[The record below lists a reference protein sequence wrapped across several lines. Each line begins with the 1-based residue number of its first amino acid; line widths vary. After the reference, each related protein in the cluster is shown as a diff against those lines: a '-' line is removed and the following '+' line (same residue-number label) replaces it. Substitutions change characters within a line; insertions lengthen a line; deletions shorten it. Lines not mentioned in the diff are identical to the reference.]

1 MKQGTRLGALL
12 LVFWV
17 VVFSSCSH
25 NRLKDVDV
33 SNIQIAPVKIL
44 RLDQDIFFIKPD
56 SFETS
61 ANKMKVKYGNFY
73 NSFIFNVINHGEEHD
88 SVYKAL
94 KFFVQDKDM
103 KEVFNQTQT
112 IFTTQEISD
121 IENRLADGFKHLKYH
136 LPQTALPKQY
146 VSFIS
151 GFNCN
156 VSTIDSTMGISLEA
170 YLGSQNKFY
179 QMLQLPKYKTRC
191 MNKDYVV
198 ADAVRGW
205 LIHCY
210 DKNEQLNNLLN
221 HMMFYGKLYYAL
233 DAALPNVEDS
243 IKIQY
248 STTHMQYCK
257 TFKKNLWAYFTA
269 NNRLY
274 NNDLKELA
282 PFVSDGPFTSEI
294 SKDCPP
300 RIAAYVG
307 WQVVRAY
314 MDKNPKVTVEQL
326 MNTDAQLILSKSK
339 YKP

>member
-1 MKQGTRLGALL
+1 MKQGTLLRALL
-12 LVFWV
+12 L
-17 VVFSSCSH
+17 FSSITFFVSCNQ

-33 SNIQIAPVKIL
+33 SSVKIEPVKVL
-44 RLDQDIFFIKPD
+44 RLDNDIFSTKPSD
-56 SFETS
+56 FETTV
-61 ANKMKVKYGNFY
+61 KQMQTKYGSFY
-73 NSFIFNVINHGEEHD
+73 NTFIFSVINHGEEHD

-94 KFFVQDKDM
+94 AYFVQDKDM
-103 KEVFNQTQT
+103 KEVYQESRKV
-112 IFTTQEISD
+112 FTDEEMAS
-121 IENRLADGFKHLKYH
+121 IESQLTDGFKHLKYH
-136 LPQTALPKQY
+136 LPQTGLPKQY

-156 VSTIDSTMGISLEA
+156 ISTTDSTLGISLDA
-170 YLGSQNKFY
+170 YLGAHNKFY

-221 HMMFYGKLYYAL
+221 HMIFYGKLYYAL
-233 DAALPNVEDS
+233 DAALPNLEDS

-248 STTHMQYCK
+248 STAQMQYCK
-257 TFKKNLWAYFTA
+257 NFKKNLWAYFTEK
-269 NNRLY
+269 NRLY
-274 NNDLKELA
+274 NSDLKELA

-294 SKDCPP
+294 SKECPP

-307 WQVVRAY
+307 WQVVRSY
-314 MDKNPKVTVEQL
+314 MNKNPNVTVDQL
-326 MNTDAQLILSKSK
+326 MKTDAQIVLSKSK

>member
-1 MKQGTRLGALL
+1 MKQDALL
-12 LVFWV
+12 SRLLLI
-17 VVFSSCSH
+17 FSVIFFASCNH

-33 SNIQIAPVKIL
+33 SNVQIAPVKIL
-44 RLDQDIFFIKPD
+44 RLDQNIFLTKPD
-56 SFETS
+56 SFETVS
-61 ANKMKVKYGNFY
+61 KQMKTKYGNFY
-73 NSFIFNVINHGEEHD
+73 NTFIFNVINHGEEHD

-103 KEVFNQTQT
+103 KDVFNESQK
-112 IFTTQEISD
+112 IFNDQEINT
-121 IENRLADGFKHLKYH
+121 IENQLTDGFKHLKYH
-136 LPQTALPKQY
+136 LPQTTLPKQY

-156 VSTIDSTMGISLEA
+156 VSTMDSTLGISLDA
-170 YLGSQNKFY
+170 YLGSENKFY
-179 QMLQLPKYKTRC
+179 QMLQLPKYKVRF
-191 MNKDYVV
+191 MNKNYV
-198 ADAVRGW
+198 ASDAIRGW

-221 HMMFYGKLYYAL
+221 HMIFYGKLYYAL
-233 DAALPNVEDS
+233 DAALPDVEDS

-248 STTHMQYCK
+248 STVQMQYCK
-257 TFKKNLWAYFTA
+257 TFKKNLWAYFTEK
-269 NNRLY
+269 NRLY

-282 PFVSDGPFTSEI
+282 PFVLDGPFTSEI

-307 WQVVRAY
+307 WQVVRSY
-314 MDKNPKVTVEQL
+314 MNKNPKVSVEQL
-326 MNTDAQLILSKSK
+326 MDTDAQVILSKSK

>member
-1 MKQGTRLGALL
+1 MKQGTLLSTLL
-12 LVFWV
+12 LLFL
-17 VVFSSCSH
+17 VVFFTSCNQ

-33 SNIQIAPVKIL
+33 SAVQFAPIKIL
-44 RLDQDIFFIKPD
+44 RLDQDVFSIKPD
-56 SFETS
+56 SFETAS
-61 ANKMKVKYGNFY
+61 KQMKIKYGSFY

-94 KFFVQDKDM
+94 SYFVKDRDM
-103 KEVFNQTQT
+103 KDVFTQTQKT
-112 IFTTQEISD
+112 FTNQEISD
-121 IENRLADGFKHLKYH
+121 IENQLTDGFKHLKYH
-136 LPQTALPKQY
+136 LPQVALPKQY

-151 GFNCN
+151 GFNCS
-156 VSTIDSTMGISLEA
+156 VSTIDSTLGISLEA

-191 MNKDYVV
+191 MNKNYVV
-198 ADAVRGW
+198 SDAVRGW

-221 HMMFYGKLYYAL
+221 HMIFYGKLYYAL
-233 DAALPNVEDS
+233 DAALPNMEDS

-248 STTHMQYCK
+248 SGVQMQYCK
-257 TFKKNLWAYFTA
+257 TFKKNLWAYFTEK
-269 NNRLY
+269 NRLY
-274 NNDLKELA
+274 NTDLKELA

-307 WQVVRAY
+307 WQVVRSY